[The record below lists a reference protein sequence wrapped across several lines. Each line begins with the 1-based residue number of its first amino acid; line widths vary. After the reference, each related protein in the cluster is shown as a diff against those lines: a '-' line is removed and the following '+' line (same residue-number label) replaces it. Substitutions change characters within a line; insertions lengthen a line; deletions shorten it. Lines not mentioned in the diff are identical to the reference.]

1 MSDMAKMA
9 RPGTRRFGTGYQVM
23 LLVLIMLVSAFA
35 YVDRTV
41 LQTLGQSIKEDLSLS
56 DFQLGLLGG
65 LSFAVFYSTLGLPL
79 ARLAETK
86 SRVTII
92 SASVALFSL
101 FSGLCG
107 LATGFATL
115 FLFRVGVGVGEAGV
129 SAPGTS
135 LIGDHFPPH
144 RRGMAL
150 TLMRLGAPVG
160 SAFGT
165 FVGAWVGMHYGWRAA
180 IVTVSVPGLVV
191 ALLFR
196 LLLRE
201 PPRGMSDT
209 AEQRIAAATP
219 PPMMLAFRTL
229 FADRA
234 YVHLLVG
241 LSVTSMGLYSAG
253 NFAVPFYMR
262 VHGLTLLEAGS
273 YLGTIS
279 TISSLIGM
287 SLSGFGVDLI
297 AKRGMRWYALVP
309 CIGLVVTTPL
319 YFYAYAAAPP
329 FVAMM
334 CMLVGGTFMF
344 FHAVPTLVAMQNMVA
359 ANMRATAAFLY
370 FFVSTLVGVGIG
382 PSIIGR
388 LSDIYAS
395 TVLGGAFVGQCG
407 KPPLDAACAAA
418 SAYGIRMAL
427 VTSCIFFVW
436 GAIHYWLA
444 ARAIGK
450 DRV

>member
-1 MSDMAKMA
+1 MTDMANTA
-9 RPGTRRFGTGYQVM
+9 PLSARRFGTGYQVM
-23 LLVLIMLVSAFA
+23 LLILIMLVSAFA

-41 LQTLGQSIKEDLSLS
+41 VQTLGQSIKEDLNLS
-56 DFQLGLLGG
+56 DLQLGLLGG

-92 SASVALFSL
+92 SVSVALFSL

-107 LATGFATL
+107 IASGFGML
-115 FLFRVGVGVGEAGV
+115 FLFRVGVGIGEAGV

-135 LIGDHFPPH
+135 LIGDHFAPH

-150 TLMRLGAPVG
+150 TLMRLGAPAG

-165 FVGAWVGMHYGWRAA
+165 FVGAWIGMHYGWRAA
-180 IVTVSVPGLVV
+180 IVSVSVPGLIV

-201 PPRGMSDT
+201 PPRGMMDPID
-209 AEQRIAAATP
+209 QRRAAAKP
-219 PPMMLAFRTL
+219 PPMGLAFRTL

-234 YVHLLVG
+234 YRHLLFG

-253 NFAVPFYMR
+253 SFAVPFYMR
-262 VHGLTLLEAGS
+262 VHGLSLQTAGA
-273 YLGTIS
+273 YLGSIS

-319 YFYAYAAAPP
+319 YFYAYASAPP

-359 ANMRATAAFLY
+359 VNMRATAAFLY

-382 PSIIGR
+382 PVIIGK

-395 TVLGGAFVGQCG
+395 SMLGGAFAVHCG
-407 KPPLDAACAAA
+407 KPPLSGVCAAA

-427 VTSCIFFVW
+427 VTSCLFFVW

-450 DRV
+450 DRI

>member
-1 MSDMAKMA
+1 MTDIAMQAPA
-9 RPGTRRFGTGYQVM
+9 ERRFGPAYQAM

-41 LQTLGQSIKEDLSLS
+41 IQTLGQSIKQELSLS

-101 FSGLCG
+101 MSVLCG
-107 LATGFATL
+107 VASSFALL

-160 SAFGT
+160 SAFGS
-165 FVGAWVGMHYGWRAA
+165 FVGAYVGMHYGWRAA
-180 IVTVSVPGLVV
+180 IMVVSGPGLVV
-191 ALLFR
+191 AILFR

-201 PPRGMSDT
+201 PRRGHSDRPD
-209 AEQRIAAATP
+209 QRAAAANP
-219 PPMMLAFRTL
+219 PPMMQAFRTL
-229 FADRA
+229 LSDRA
-234 YVHLLVG
+234 YLHLLLG

-262 VHGLTLLEAGS
+262 VHGLTLQQAGG

-279 TISSLIGM
+279 TLSSLIGL
-287 SLSGFGVDLI
+287 SVSGFGVDLI
-297 AKRGMRWYALVP
+297 SRRGMKWYALVP
-309 CIGLVVTTPL
+309 CIGLIVTAPL
-319 YFYAYAAAPP
+319 YLYAYGFAP
-329 FVAMM
+329 ARIALL
-334 CMLVGGTFMF
+334 CQLIGGTFMF

-359 ANMRATAAFLY
+359 PNMRATAAFLY
-370 FFVSTLVGVGIG
+370 FFVSTLVGIG
-382 PSIIGR
+382 LGPVVIGKS
-388 LSDIYAS
+388 SDLYAS
-395 TVLGGAFVGQCG
+395 SVFGGTFAAECTAKTLTG
-407 KPPLDAACAAA
+407 ACAAA
-418 SAYGIRMAL
+418 SAYGVRMAL

-436 GAIHYWLA
+436 GAIHYWRA
-444 ARAIGK
+444 ARILA
-450 DRV
+450 RRRP

>member
-150 TLMRLGAPVG
+150 TLMRLGGIGVRHVRRRLGRHALWLARGDRHRVR
-160 SAFGT
+160 T
-165 FVGAWVGMHYGWRAA
+165 GAGRR
-180 IVTVSVPGLVV
+180 V
-191 ALLFR
+191 AL
-196 LLLRE
+196 
-201 PPRGMSDT
+201 P
-209 AEQRIAAATP
+209 
-219 PPMMLAFRTL
+219 
-229 FADRA
+229 
-234 YVHLLVG
+234 
-241 LSVTSMGLYSAG
+241 SA
-253 NFAVPFYMR
+253 
-262 VHGLTLLEAGS
+262 
-273 YLGTIS
+273 
-279 TISSLIGM
+279 
-287 SLSGFGVDLI
+287 
-297 AKRGMRWYALVP
+297 
-309 CIGLVVTTPL
+309 
-319 YFYAYAAAPP
+319 
-329 FVAMM
+329 
-334 CMLVGGTFMF
+334 
-344 FHAVPTLVAMQNMVA
+344 
-359 ANMRATAAFLY
+359 
-370 FFVSTLVGVGIG
+370 
-382 PSIIGR
+382 
-388 LSDIYAS
+388 
-395 TVLGGAFVGQCG
+395 
-407 KPPLDAACAAA
+407 
-418 SAYGIRMAL
+418 
-427 VTSCIFFVW
+427 
-436 GAIHYWLA
+436 A
-444 ARAIGK
+444 ARAAA
-450 DRV
+450 RNE